1 MEDSAQTQ
9 YVKMT
14 QTPVHK
20 LVLTLAI
27 PTIISMLVTNIYC
40 IADTYFVSSLGTS
53 ASGATGVVFGL
64 MAIIQAFGFMF
75 GHGAGSNIS
84 RKLGDHHI
92 EDARKFASTSFYSS
106 LLFGCLIM
114 ILGLSFQIPLA
125 RLLGSTDSILPY
137 ALNYSHFILIAAPA
151 MTSGC
156 VMNNILR
163 YEGKATFAMIG
174 LTTGGIL
181 NIFGDYILIRQFH
194 MGIAGAGIATAFR
207 DDKDVIRI
215 GTQAMRFQ
223 CITLICIPIST
234 AGNML
239 FQSIGKS
246 GRAILL
252 ASL

>member
-1 MEDSAQTQ
+1 
-9 YVKMT
+9 MT

-27 PTIISMLVTNIYC
+27 PTIISMLVTNIYS

-75 GHGAGSNIS
+75 GHGVGSNIS